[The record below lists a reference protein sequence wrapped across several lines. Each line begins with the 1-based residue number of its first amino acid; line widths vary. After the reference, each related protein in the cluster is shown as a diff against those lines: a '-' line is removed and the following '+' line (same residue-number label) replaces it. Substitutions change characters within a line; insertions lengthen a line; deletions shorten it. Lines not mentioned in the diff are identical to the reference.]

1 MSELTVHAKRLSG
14 AVTLPPFK
22 SEVIRALLLSALS
35 GNEPTSVVRLP
46 DCLSDDIKYGIKS
59 ANTLY
64 NAIQGKAYPS
74 FDVGESATLLRLLI
88 PSTLALFGNARFKV
102 DAALY
107 RRGLA
112 EYESSLGC
120 KLRYENGELFL
131 SGELSP
137 KRYNISVSRSSQFV
151 SGILLA
157 LPLIPGSSLALP
169 LGLDGE
175 PLMVS
180 RPYFELTKTLMQDF
194 GIEFFTHSEG
204 MVQVIEA
211 KGRYT
216 SPASF
221 IPEGDGSY
229 AANFITANHLGS
241 SISFLNPPSAHQA
254 DSMIGD
260 LLLLRELDISDCP
273 DLFPILCAAA
283 CARKETVTINGIS
296 RLRTK
301 ESDRVSS
308 MLNGIT
314 AIGGKMTVLDDTV
327 RIVGTGRLHGG
338 KVDSCWDHRI
348 VMAFTIASLICDEPI
363 TIVGA
368 EAVSKSAPQFFRDFS
383 KLGGYVCE
391 HIR

>member
-1 MSELTVHAKRLSG
+1 
-14 AVTLPPFK
+14 
-22 SEVIRALLLSALS
+22 
-35 GNEPTSVVRLP
+35 
-46 DCLSDDIKYGIKS
+46 
-59 ANTLY
+59 
-64 NAIQGKAYPS
+64 
-74 FDVGESATLLRLLI
+74 
-88 PSTLALFGNARFKV
+88 
-102 DAALY
+102 
-107 RRGLA
+107 
-112 EYESSLGC
+112 
-120 KLRYENGELFL
+120 
-131 SGELSP
+131 
-137 KRYNISVSRSSQFV
+137 
-151 SGILLA
+151 
-157 LPLIPGSSLALP
+157 
-169 LGLDGE
+169 
-175 PLMVS
+175 
-180 RPYFELTKTLMQDF
+180 
-194 GIEFFTHSEG
+194 
-204 MVQVIEA
+204 
-211 KGRYT
+211 
-216 SPASF
+216 
-221 IPEGDGSY
+221 
-229 AANFITANHLGS
+229 
-241 SISFLNPPSAHQA
+241 
-254 DSMIGD
+254 MIGD
-260 LLLLRELDISDCP
+260 LLLIRELDISDCP